1 MSALEIKS
9 YVMPNDETKHCVNA
23 RELWK
28 SLNNKRKF
36 VDWIKDRL
44 NYTQAE
50 ENVDYILFTNKNI
63 FDLTS
68 PLNQMKHCNNK
79 DSFDFT
85 SSGNQNKSNRGGDR
99 KSVNYII
106 TLDLAKEMAML
117 ERNDTGKSIRTYL
130 IECEEDAVKNFNKQ
144 IYELK
149 KEISISK
156 ELIACQERRIQL
168 VEKQLRAAT
177 ILEER
182 RKLDLEIKEL
192 KRQGYLAEGDK

>member
-1 MSALEIKS
+1 MSALEITS

-28 SLNNKRKF
+28 SLKSKRQF
-36 VDWIKDRL
+36 GNWIKDRL
-44 NYTQAE
+44 DYTQAE
-50 ENVDYILFTNKNI
+50 ENVDYILFSNENI
-63 FDLTS
+63 FDFS
-68 PLNQMKHCNNK
+68 NSQNQCKHCNNEV
-79 DSFDFT
+79 F
-85 SSGNQNKSNRGGDR
+85 NKSVKNLKGGRPTRDY
-99 KSVNYII
+99 VV

-130 IECEEDAVKNFNKQ
+130 IEFEKNAVKNFNKQ

>member
-1 MSALEIKS
+1 MTKLLEIKKH
-9 YVMPNDETKHCVNA
+9 VMPNDEVAHCVNA
-23 RELWK
+23 RDLWK

-68 PLNQMKHCNNK
+68 SQNQSKHCNNGV
-79 DSFDFT
+79 FH
-85 SSGNQNKSNRGGDR
+85 
-99 KSVNYII
+99 KSVKNSKGGRPARDYVV

-130 IECEEDAVKNFNKQ
+130 IEFEKNAVKNFNKQ

>member
-1 MSALEIKS
+1 
-9 YVMPNDETKHCVNA
+9 
-23 RELWK
+23 
-28 SLNNKRKF
+28 
-36 VDWIKDRL
+36 
-44 NYTQAE
+44 
-50 ENVDYILFTNKNI
+50 
-63 FDLTS
+63 
-68 PLNQMKHCNNK
+68 
-79 DSFDFT
+79 
-85 SSGNQNKSNRGGDR
+85 
-99 KSVNYII
+99 
-106 TLDLAKEMAML
+106 MAML

-130 IECEEDAVKNFNKQ
+130 IEFEKNAVKNFNKQ